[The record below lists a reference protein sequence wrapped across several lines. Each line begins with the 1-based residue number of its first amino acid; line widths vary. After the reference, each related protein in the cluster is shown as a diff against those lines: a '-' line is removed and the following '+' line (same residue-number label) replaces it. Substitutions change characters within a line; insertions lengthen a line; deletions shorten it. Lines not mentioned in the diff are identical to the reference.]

1 MRLSTSMI
9 YQQSLTGIDNNY
21 SNLAATELQLSSGNR
36 VNTPSDDPIAAAQA
50 VIVNQTQALDSQYS
64 AAGTAATNSLSLES
78 SVLSQITTVIQNAQ
92 TLIVQA
98 GDGTMSDSDRQSLAT
113 TLQSYQS
120 QLLSL
125 ANTQDSNGNYIFAG
139 YNSSTPPFTAGTDAD
154 GNATYDYSGGSQ
166 AVTQQVDGNTS
177 MAISDIG
184 SAVFDHLQT
193 GYEPEPAVTTTNED
207 GTTTT
212 TVPASQANVFSTIAD
227 ALAALNATQDP
238 SDGSTPQITSDQYS
252 AALATASRGLS
263 NSLNNVLAVQSS
275 AGTKLNQLQS
285 IASISSDRSIMN
297 QTQVTDLTGTDWYSA
312 ISSYSMEQ
320 AALQASY
327 STFSAMSKLSLFQMN
342 S

>member
-1 MRLSTSMI
+1 MHLSTSMI
-9 YQQSLTGIDNNY
+9 YQQSTNAIDNNY
-21 SNLAATELQLSSGNR
+21 SQMAATELQLSSGTR
-36 VNTPSDDPIAAAQA
+36 VNVPSDDPIAAAQA
-50 VIVNQTQALDSQYS
+50 VGVNQTEAMDSQYS
-64 AAGTAATNSLSLES
+64 AASASATNSLSLES
-78 SVLSQITTVIQNAQ
+78 SVLTQITTVIQSAQ

-125 ANTQDSNGNYIFAG
+125 ANTKDSNGNYIFAG
-139 YNSSTPPFTAGTDAD
+139 YNTDTAPFTAGTDDA
-154 GNATYDYSGGSQ
+154 GNATYDYTGGSQ
-166 AVTQQVDGNTS
+166 AITQQVDGNTS

-184 SAVFDHLQT
+184 STVFDKLQV
-193 GYEPEPAVTTTNED
+193 GYTPEPAGTD
-207 GTTTT
+207 G
-212 TVPASQANVFSTIAD
+212 TVPASQTNVFSTIAD
-227 ALAALNATQDP
+227 ALAALN
-238 SDGSTPQITSDQYS
+238 TPQDDADSTTTDAYS

-275 AGTKLNQLQS
+275 AGTKLDQLQA
-285 IASISSDRSIMN
+285 IDSISSDRSIMN

-327 STFSAMSKLSLFQMN
+327 STFSAMSKLSLFSMN